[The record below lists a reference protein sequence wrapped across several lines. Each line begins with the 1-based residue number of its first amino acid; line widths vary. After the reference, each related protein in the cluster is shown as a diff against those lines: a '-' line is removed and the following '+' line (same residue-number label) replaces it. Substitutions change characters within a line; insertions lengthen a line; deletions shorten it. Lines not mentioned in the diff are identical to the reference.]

1 MLVEYTFLLTFRA
14 CYCLVTPQI
23 RAMMNPQTLR
33 SMLQLQQTFS
43 GLTPPTAQTSS
54 TAPSQGGL
62 DFSNLL
68 GGAPA
73 AAPMPNPFNFPF
85 MPPSQPAQQAA
96 PGERFRNQLQSLNDM
111 GFTDRSANISALV
124 SAHGNVNRAIE
135 ILLEGP
141 PAPPAVAETS
151 NAADGNVASTER
163 QTDET
168 DRESGEPK
176 DTNEKKND

>member
-1 MLVEYTFLLTFRA
+1 
-14 CYCLVTPQI
+14 
-23 RAMMNPQTLR
+23 MNPQTLR

-43 GLTPPTAQTSS
+43 GLGGASTGAPP
-54 TAPSQGGL
+54 PGGL

-68 GGAPA
+68 GTTSSVP
-73 AAPMPNPFNFPF
+73 AAPMPNPFFNFPF
-85 MPPSQPAQQAA
+85 AQPLQQQQSHQAA

-141 PAPPAVAETS
+141 PSIGGDAQ
-151 NAADGNVASTER
+151 AADGGPAASSEG
-163 QTDET
+163 QASEET
-168 DRESGEPK
+168 GGGESEAKG
-176 DTNEKKND
+176 TGEKKND